1 MQSRRT
7 PQMSD
12 NAQSPGPKPTGS
24 LWAAQQ
30 PQQSHDAPPQYAPPQ
45 PPQDAPP
52 QAQPYPPPTF
62 APQPPQP
69 APTVYYPPP
78 AYVAYPAPAPARS
91 TNGMAIASLV
101 LGLLWL
107 YGVGSIL
114 AIVFGHVAMSQ
125 IDGSNAT
132 QSGRGMALAGAILGY
147 IGAAVTVLL
156 LIVAASL

>member
-1 MQSRRT
+1 
-7 PQMSD
+7 MSD

-45 PPQDAPP
+45 PHQYAPP
-52 QAQPYPPPTF
+52 QPQQYPPPTF

-78 AYVAYPAPAPARS
+78 AYVAYPAPVPAPARS

>member
-12 NAQSPGPKPTGS
+12 NAQSPGPKPTGY

-45 PPQDAPP
+45 PAQYAPP
-52 QAQPYPPPTF
+52 QAQQYPPPTF

-78 AYVAYPAPAPARS
+78 AYVAYPAPAPARPK
-91 TNGMAIASLV
+91 NGMAIASLV

-125 IDGSNAT
+125 IAGSNAT